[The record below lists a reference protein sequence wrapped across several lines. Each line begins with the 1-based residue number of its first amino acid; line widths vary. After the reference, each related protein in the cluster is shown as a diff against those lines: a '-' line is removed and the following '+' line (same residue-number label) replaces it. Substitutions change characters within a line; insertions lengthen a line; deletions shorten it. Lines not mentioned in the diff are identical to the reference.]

1 MISKSTATWNGTL
14 KEGSGSMKVGP
25 GHYEGPFTFASR
37 FEDDSKG
44 TNPEQLIGAAHAGCY
59 SMFLSALI
67 SGHGLTPTSIN
78 TTATVHLGDGPA
90 ITKIELDCEA
100 VVPGL
105 DAAKFAELADQAK
118 AGCPVSKALAGV
130 GEIVLNAKLA

>member
-1 MISKSTATWNGTL
+1 
-14 KEGSGSMKVGP
+14 MKVGP

-67 SGHGLTPTSIN
+67 SNNGMTPDSIN

-90 ITKIELDCEA
+90 ITKIELNCEA
-100 VVPGL
+100 SVPGL
-105 DAAKFAELADQAK
+105 DDAKFQELATQAK

-130 GEIVLNAKLA
+130 GEIVLNAKLVS